1 VAEDRKHC
9 QAFLNIIMN
18 KSGEFLDKL
27 NHHQLLKKDWFVNL
41 GPMTCLYDFV
51 DCL

>member
-1 VAEDRKHC
+1 VAEDRKHF

-18 KSGEFLDKL
+18 ISREFLDQL
-27 NHHQLLKKDWFVNL
+27 NHYQLLKKDWSVKL
-41 GPMTCLYDFV
+41 GLKTCLYDPV